1 MDWLCNACAHHQ
13 WQTFSW
19 PTAAPS
25 CMASRRIA
33 RPHQGQLLNYFD
45 RIRFRTYHNTMDNI
59 MQTLFLS
66 LFPWVLLWRCDDDD
80 DDGEAKDKK
89 ARSKMDSHT
98 NIFQRLLWLNWQSIR
113 EPTMMYWN
121 HQQIPGIYATSHRAS
136 PTSSSFSPLLQLL
149 AECPTRSRGW
159 GAEMR
164 SNII

>member
-19 PTAAPS
+19 PTAALS

-33 RPHQGQLLNYFD
+33 RPHQWQLLNYFD

-66 LFPWVLLWRCDDDD
+66 LWVLLWRCDDDD

-89 ARSKMDSHT
+89 ARMKIDSNK

-113 EPTMMYWN
+113 EPTMMHWN
-121 HQQIPGIYATSHRAS
+121 HQQIQGIYATSHRAS
-136 PTSSSFSPLLQLL
+136 PTSSSLSLHCCNCWPSVQ
-149 AECPTRSRGW
+149 P
-159 GAEMR
+159 GAEDEVQR
-164 SNII
+164 CDPT